1 MSADAIITR
10 AVLDD
15 SGELKDIVVRDGRIA
30 GIHRAASEAAPSGEG
45 RGESGPP
52 VIDAGGKLMLPPYVD
67 PHLHLD
73 YAYTAHHPE
82 LANGTGTLFEAIGKW
97 GEVKKGFTYDGIRER
112 ARRAVEEEASHGVQH
127 IRTHVDVT
135 DPDLTALQAILDL
148 REEVKH
154 LVDIQIVAFPQEG
167 MYAYPGGRDLV
178 EEALTQGADVVGGIP
193 HYEFAREFGE
203 RSIHDIVD
211 LAVKHGKPI
220 DVHCDETD
228 DDRSR
233 FLELLAAL
241 AHREGIGDRTTASH
255 TCSLGSANP
264 AYAFKLLPFLAR
276 TGISLIACPTE
287 NIHLQGRQDAG
298 PVRRGM
304 TPVAKLREAGV
315 RVCFAQDSIADPW
328 YPLGNGN
335 MMNILDAG
343 VHYGHLAALDAA
355 PLFDLVA
362 TASAGTIGL
371 EDYGLHEGAPA
382 NLMVLD
388 AGSHYE
394 ALRNRAG
401 VTLSMR
407 AGEVLFTRPSSTP
420 EWRCTP

>member
-1 MSADAIITR
+1 MSADALITR
-10 AVLDD
+10 AVVDD
-15 SGELKDIVVRDGRIA
+15 SGELKDIVVRGGLIA
-30 GIHRAASEAAPSGEG
+30 EIRRATSADVPAPDPD
-45 RGESGPP
+45 GESGPP
-52 VIDAGGKLMLPPYVD
+52 VHDAAGRLTLPPYVD

-73 YAYTAHHPE
+73 YAYTAHQPQ

-97 GEVKKGFTYDGIRER
+97 GEVKKSFTYDDIRER
-112 ARRAVEEEASHGVQH
+112 ARRAVVEEASHGVQH

-135 DPDLTALQAILDL
+135 DPELTALRAILDL
-148 REEVKH
+148 REEVAH
-154 LVDIQIVAFPQEG
+154 LADIQIVAFPQEG

-178 EEALTQGADVVGGIP
+178 EEALRQGADVVGGIP

-203 RSIHDIVD
+203 RSIHDIVE
-211 LAVKHGKPI
+211 LAVRYGKAI

-228 DDRSR
+228 DDQSR

-287 NIHLQGRQDAG
+287 NIHLQGRQDLG

-343 VHYGHLAALDAA
+343 VHYGHLATTAAA
-355 PLFDLVA
+355 PLFDLVT
-362 TASAGTIGL
+362 TASASIIGL
-371 EDYGLHEGAPA
+371 EGYGLRVGAPA

-388 AGSHYE
+388 APDHYQ
-394 ALRNRAG
+394 ALRNRVG
-401 VTLSMR
+401 VALSMR
-407 AGEVLFTRPSSTP
+407 GGRLLFTRPPSAP
-420 EWRCTP
+420 VWANRP